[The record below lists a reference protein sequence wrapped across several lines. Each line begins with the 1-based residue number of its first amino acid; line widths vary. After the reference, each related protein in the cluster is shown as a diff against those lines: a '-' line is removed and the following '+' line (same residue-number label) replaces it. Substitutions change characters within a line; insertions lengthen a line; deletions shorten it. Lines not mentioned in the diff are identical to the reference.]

1 MRPQTRLC
9 ESEQHFSTATQHML
23 MSVVTH
29 IADTHA
35 PSGKPKGE
43 NVFGLTGVEKRSN
56 CSITEGC
63 VKPAECLVGSDGDL
77 FPYQQTVRAWRCSDK
92 ISQYGSFECLSPRR
106 GSSQPLELLITR
118 FFPPFI
124 PL

>member
-1 MRPQTRLC
+1 
-9 ESEQHFSTATQHML
+9 ML

-63 VKPAECLVGSDGDL
+63 VKPAECLVGSDGD
-77 FPYQQTVRAWRCSDK
+77 FVS
-92 ISQYGSFECLSPRR
+92 LSADGQSVEVFR
-106 GSSQPLELLITR
+106 
-118 FFPPFI
+118 
-124 PL
+124 